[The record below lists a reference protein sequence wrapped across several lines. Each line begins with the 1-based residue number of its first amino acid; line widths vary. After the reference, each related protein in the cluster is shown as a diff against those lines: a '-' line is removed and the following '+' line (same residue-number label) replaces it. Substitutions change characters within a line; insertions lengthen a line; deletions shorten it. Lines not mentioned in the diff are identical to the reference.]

1 MTIQASTLRPGL
13 LVALKTSVK
22 GNVQYKKVTI
32 EADHET
38 DVGERLAKWETERR
52 IVDPREHEEATTLR
66 SKARTIIS
74 GVCANSAFGLLCPE
88 DKEEE
93 LARAVEK
100 ARLLADD
107 FNARARLTRIDLYVI
122 TGRIAP
128 DDAEAIRAINSEM
141 RDLMDTMQRGLQN
154 LDVQTVRDAANK
166 ARNVGQMLSPK
177 AQERVALAIEAARSA
192 ARKIT
197 KAGETGVAEI
207 DAQTI
212 AFIQQQRT
220 AFLDLDG
227 GAEIEAPVAA
237 EGRAV
242 DLAPGLDPNDPL
254 ASDGKPP
261 LAEIGAYSIAEVV
274 DAARKGVAPAQIEI
288 DDDEPRRS
296 AANGY
301 QPEARQI
308 EL

>member
-13 LVALKTSVK
+13 LVALKTSVR
-22 GNVQYKKVTI
+22 GNVQYRKVTI

-38 DVGERLAKWETERR
+38 DVGERLARWETERR
-52 IVDPREHEEATTLR
+52 IVDPKEHEEATTLR
-66 SKARTIIS
+66 SKARTIIA

-88 DKEEE
+88 DKAED

-107 FNARARLTRIDLYVI
+107 FNARARLTRIDLYI
-122 TGRIAP
+122 MTGRIAP

-141 RDLMDTMQRGLQN
+141 RDLMDSMQRGLQN
-154 LDVQTVRDAANK
+154 LDVKTVRDAANR
-166 ARNVGQMLSPK
+166 ARSVGQMLSPK
-177 AQERVALAIEAARSA
+177 AQERVSLAIEAARSA
-192 ARKIT
+192 ARKII
-197 KAGETGVAEI
+197 KAGETAGAEI
-207 DAQTI
+207 DAQAIT
-212 AFIQQQRT
+212 FIQQQRT

-227 GAEIEAPVAA
+227 AAEIEAPVAA

-242 DLAPGLDPNDPL
+242 DLTPG
-254 ASDGKPP
+254 S
-261 LAEIGAYSIAEVV
+261 AEGPV
-274 DAARKGVAPAQIEI
+274 DKVAPNSWEIELPA
-288 DDDEPRRS
+288 DEPRRS
-296 AANGY
+296 AADGY